1 MAKKSETKGKIISG
15 WSVGGYG
22 TEPKSTFRSFFNYY
36 KKSSNV
42 YRVINEISQTVGKG
56 WFDLLDSNGEQVED
70 RNVMEILNY
79 YQSFDKF
86 KTRIVRDINVTGNAF
101 ILKLKNVNWQLIWL
115 QVLDPRTIR
124 ILADPYGEVVKYFQA
139 VQASYQEFEPD
150 EIVHF
155 YDELDP
161 DNEIFGMSPMEWI
174 IIDVMA
180 DTESG
185 LSNYYFF
192 KNSAIPSQLFVLEPW
207 MTKEQIKSITAQLKQ
222 NFSWGQNKHK
232 NWAIVWVKDIKQL
245 QPSLKDMEFETLRK
259 FNIEKVCA
267 AYWVP
272 KIILWYTDSVNYSNA
287 EVQYQRFIENTIRPR
302 EKKIEELVTNII
314 REINPN
320 LRIEFVDDHID
331 DLDKRLTV
339 IEKQISLWLMTP
351 NEARKELWYETFSIP
366 EADQPL
372 ISKNLDL
379 LSDVWLSAIT
389 PMNAN
394 T

>member
-1 MAKKSETKGKIISG
+1 MVKKGETKWKTISG

-42 YRVINEISQTVGKG
+42 YRVINEISQTVWKW
-56 WFDLLDSNGEQVED
+56 WFNLVDDNEEVVED
-70 RNVMEILNY
+70 ANVLQVLNY
-79 YQSFDKF
+79 YQKFDKF
-86 KTRIVRDINVTGNAF
+86 KTRIIRDINVTGNAF
-101 ILKLKNVNWQLIWL
+101 ILKLRNVSGQLIGL
-115 QVLDPRTIR
+115 QILDPRTIR
-124 ILADPYGEVVKYFQA
+124 IVADAYWGVVKYFQA
-139 VQASYQEFEPD
+139 VQADYQEFSPN

-161 DNEIFGMSPMEWI
+161 DNEIFGMSPMEGI
-174 IIDVMA
+174 IVDVMA
-180 DTESG
+180 DTESW

-192 KNSAIPSQLFVLEPW
+192 KNSSIPSQLFILEPG
-207 MTKEQIKSITAQLKQ
+207 MQEDQMKSIISQLKN
-222 NFSWGQNKHK
+222 NFSWWQNKHK
-232 NWAIVWVKDIKQL
+232 SGAIAWVKDIKQL

-267 AYWVP
+267 AYGVP

-287 EVQYQRFIENTIRPR
+287 EVLYQRFIENTIRPR
-302 EKKIEELVTNII
+302 EKKIEELLNGII
-314 REINPN
+314 AEINPN
-320 LRIEFVDDHID
+320 ITLKFIDDHID
-331 DLDKRLTV
+331 DLKDRLEV
-339 IEKQISLWLMTP
+339 IEKQISLWLMTA
-351 NEARKELWYETFSIP
+351 NEARKELWYDAFSIP

-379 LSDVWLSAIT
+379 LSDVWLSSIN
-389 PMNAN
+389 PINAN